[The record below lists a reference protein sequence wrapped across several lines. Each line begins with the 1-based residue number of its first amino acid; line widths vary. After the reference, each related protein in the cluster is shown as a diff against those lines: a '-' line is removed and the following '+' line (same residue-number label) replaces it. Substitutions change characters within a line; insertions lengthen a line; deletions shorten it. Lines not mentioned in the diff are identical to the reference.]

1 MKFELEESLRGAPD
15 EELLADLRQCA
26 TAIGRGTITIAE
38 YGEIGKAH
46 PSTFQ
51 RRFGSWFK
59 ALKLAGLQPSRSKFG
74 ITEEELF
81 ENIKSLW
88 ISLGRQPRYT
98 EVKAPNSQFSAGTY
112 ENRFGSW
119 SKALREFVAWVN
131 SDTPDQPQQNVEEE
145 QRAADSTG
153 KLASI
158 KRRTR
163 REISD
168 RQRFRILVRDG
179 FRCKAC
185 GASPLIQPGVELHVD
200 HILPWSK
207 GGETTDDNLESKCKQ
222 CNLGK
227 GNAFNA

>member
-15 EELLADLRQCA
+15 EELLEDLRRSA
-26 TAIGRGTITIAE
+26 NALGRKTITMAE
-38 YGEIGKAH
+38 YEEVGKTH
-46 PSTFQ
+46 PSTIQ
-51 RRFGSWFK
+51 RRFGSWPK
-59 ALKLAGLQPSRSKFG
+59 ALKLAGLQPSRSKIG
-74 ITEEELF
+74 ISDDELF

-98 EVKAPNSQFSAGTY
+98 EVKAPNSLFSAGTY

-119 SKALREFVAWVN
+119 SKALGKFVEWVN
-131 SDTPDQPQQNVEEE
+131 SDTPNQSQENVEE
-145 QRAADSTG
+145 QSSADITTQTP
-153 KLASI
+153 LA

-179 FRCKAC
+179 FRCKSC

>member
-1 MKFELEESLRGAPD
+1 MKFELEENLRGAPD
-15 EELLADLRQCA
+15 EKLLDDLRRSA
-26 TAIGRGTITIAE
+26 KALSRETITMTE
-38 YGEIGKAH
+38 YEEVGKTH
-46 PSTFQ
+46 PSTIQ
-51 RRFGSWFK
+51 RRFGSWPK
-59 ALKLAGLQPSRSKFG
+59 ALKLAGLKPSRSKIG
-74 ITEEELF
+74 ISDDELF

-88 ISLGRQPRYT
+88 ISLGRQPRYS
-98 EVKAPNSQFSAGTY
+98 EIKAPSSLFSAGTY

-119 SKALREFVAWVN
+119 SKALGRFVEWVN
-131 SDTPDQPQQNVEEE
+131 SDQSQESVEGQNSADIATQTPS
-145 QRAADSTG
+145 A
-153 KLASI
+153 

-179 FRCKAC
+179 FRCKSC

>member
-15 EELLADLRQCA
+15 EDLLEDLRHSA
-26 TAIGRGTITIAE
+26 KAIGRDTITIAE

-46 PSTFQ
+46 PCTIQ

-98 EVKAPNSQFSAGTY
+98 EVKAPSSQFSAGTY

-119 SKALREFVAWVN
+119 SKALREFVSWVN
-131 SDTPDQPQQNVEEE
+131 SDSTDQLQQNVEEE
-145 QRAADSTG
+145 QSAADSTG
-153 KLASI
+153 QIASA

-163 REISD
+163 RESIRSSK
-168 RQRFRILVRDG
+168 I
-179 FRCKAC
+179 
-185 GASPLIQPGVELHVD
+185 PNP
-200 HILPWSK
+200 SK
-207 GGETTDDNLESKCKQ
+207 GW
-222 CNLGK
+222 
-227 GNAFNA
+227 F